1 MAEDDV
7 LTEGEIDALMESVD
21 DDAQSIDA
29 SDDGEYRR
37 VDFSARERSLLRA
50 FSTMEPL
57 LERQAELLS
66 SALESQYSIEFQI
79 RAQPLELKSV
89 ADVLASLERA
99 VAVST
104 ARLNPLAGTAFTVA
118 PVSLLS
124 FTVNAYFGGGIA
136 AENEDRES
144 LTPTELR
151 IAERMAEQF
160 LSTLATAWQE
170 KLPLELSELA
180 TLGVADRLEALPA
193 SDAMLRFGFSL
204 GVGEFESHAEIL
216 IPFEGIEPFQER
228 FAPPRRK
235 QESSEGEGW
244 APHLRQELP
253 GIELE
258 LAAVLAARSISLAA
272 LLELE
277 EGTVLPL
284 PPPEQVSLKVDD
296 VTLAEGRYGTFE
308 GLKAVQL
315 QRLGDLERG

>member
-1 MAEDDV
+1 MAEEDV

-21 DDAQSIDA
+21 DGAEGIDA

-50 FSTMEPL
+50 FATMEPL
-57 LERQAELLS
+57 LERQAELLT
-66 SALESQYSIEFQI
+66 SALESQFSIEFQI

-89 ADVLASLERA
+89 GDVLASLERA

-104 ARLNPLAGTAFTVA
+104 ARLNPLSAAVFTVA
-118 PVSLLS
+118 PMSLLS

-136 AENEDRES
+136 SASEERES

-151 IAERMAEQF
+151 IAERMAEHC
-160 LSTLATAWQE
+160 LLTLVEAWQE
-170 KLPLELSELA
+170 KLPLELSDLD

-193 SDAMLRFGFSL
+193 SDVVLRFAFSFA
-204 GVGEFESHAEIL
+204 VDEFESHAEIL
-216 IPFEGIEPFQER
+216 IPFDGIEPFQER

-235 QESSEGEGW
+235 QETVEGEGW
-244 APHLRQELP
+244 APHLRSELP

-258 LAAVLAARSISLAA
+258 LAAVLSSFPISLAD

-277 EGTVLPL
+277 EGSVLPL
-284 PPPEQVSLKVDD
+284 APPEQVGLKVDD

-315 QRLGDLERG
+315 QRLGDPDS